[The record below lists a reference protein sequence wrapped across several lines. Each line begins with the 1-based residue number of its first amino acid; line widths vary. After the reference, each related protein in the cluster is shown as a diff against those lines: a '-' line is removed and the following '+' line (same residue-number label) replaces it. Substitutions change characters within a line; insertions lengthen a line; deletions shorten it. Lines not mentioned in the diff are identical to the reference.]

1 MREGEKREL
10 RVINNKQNR
19 ILASFTI
26 NLVREFEKVKSTSL
40 FLYVQFCRYNY
51 FNVKSYT

>member
-1 MREGEKREL
+1 MREAEKREL

-26 NLVREFEKVKSTSL
+26 NLVREFEKVKST
-40 FLYVQFCRYNY
+40 N
-51 FNVKSYT
+51 